1 MYYVVFFHL
10 VAYMHKSDRIVNNTR
25 HVQAACALRR
35 VILQGQILEK
45 LCFCCF
51 YTCMFLF
58 HICVWIDFVDFV

>member
-35 VILQGQILEK
+35 AILQGQILEK
-45 LCFCCF
+45 FVFAVFIHVCFCF
-51 YTCMFLF
+51 
-58 HICVWIDFVDFV
+58 IFVFGLIS